1 MYEPN
6 SVYEWMENLLFAVL
20 RLNLSNFTPSQT
32 YLCFMTHEP
41 WINDWENCT
50 TWKIYIILHHFHH
63 LHHHPPNNYVQWFY
77 RNKFCMANKWDW
89 IGSTCFQF
97 RDHIMNTWNLFI
109 WLLIMRN
116 FLEFIPCVEQY
127 IYKICT
133 RMQFNR
139 IVLVI
144 INGWPRISIYNIHN
158 SSK

>member
-1 MYEPN
+1 MDGEFTVRSLTFKSEQFHTFTN
-6 SVYEWMENLLFAVL
+6 ILVFHDSWAMNKWL
-20 RLNLSNFTPSQT
+20 RELYNMKDLYNTAPLSSSPSSTP
-32 YLCFMTHEP
+32 L
-41 WINDWENCT
+41 
-50 TWKIYIILHHFHH
+50 
-63 LHHHPPNNYVQWFY
+63 NNYVQWFY

-144 INGWPRISIYNIHN
+144 INGWPRISIHDIHN